1 MLRRLVYSHICPG
14 ASMKALYWS
23 SGITPCFLLV
33 ENEENYMLFSLS
45 NAVQQAGRSGRERTR
60 RRSSEKEM

>member
-14 ASMKALYWS
+14 ASMKSLYWS

-45 NAVQQAGRSGRERTR
+45 NAVQQAGRSGRENKK
-60 RRSSEKEM
+60 EKF

>member
-45 NAVQQAGRSGRERTR
+45 NAVQQAGRSGRENKK
-60 RRSSEKEM
+60 EKF